1 MYATHI
7 LQFCFYAN
15 FAQVELVVIRTKVPE
30 GDFFA
35 RVSDSVFWDD
45 KIRVKVLI
53 ELVTHFVAAAYLL
66 LRLKVLSSPAEN

>member
-1 MYATHI
+1 M
-7 LQFCFYAN
+7 
-15 FAQVELVVIRTKVPE
+15 EVPE